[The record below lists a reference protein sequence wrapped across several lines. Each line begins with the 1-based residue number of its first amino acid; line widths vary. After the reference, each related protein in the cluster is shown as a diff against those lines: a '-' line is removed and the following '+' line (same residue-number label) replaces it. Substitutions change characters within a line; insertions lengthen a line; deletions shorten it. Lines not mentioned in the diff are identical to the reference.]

1 MSALNLSYKKRMTF
15 GIELPLDRDWS
26 EAGQLRAR
34 IEGRP
39 FGVPDIS
46 NPAKGVELAES
57 LGLDA
62 VWLRDVPVHDPS
74 FGEGLRRADV
84 RRDDV
89 FLTTKILPEHF
100 APEAFKTAAEASL
113 KRLGTDYVDLL
124 LLHWP
129 SKDVPIADTIGA
141 VNDLITAGKVRHGGV
156 SNFTMDMVDQA
167 QAALNTP
174 LASNQ
179 IELHPLIDQTRM
191 IAHLA
196 SKGVA
201 VEAYSPL
208 AQGKVMEN
216 ATLREI
222 AAVHDASPAQIAL
235 AWILTRPMST
245 ALPRTSNQS
254 RLAGN
259 LRAAEIVLNA
269 DEIARTDALGTAE
282 GRLVSPETLAPEWD

>member
-1 MSALNLSYKKRMTF
+1 MSITMI
-15 GIELPLDRDWS
+15 G
-26 EAGQLRAR
+26 
-34 IEGRP
+34 
-39 FGVPDIS
+39 
-46 NPAKGVELAES
+46 PAKIPSLGFGTFQLEQDAVTNMVAAALAE
-57 LGLDA
+57 GFRHIDTA
-62 VWLRDVPVHDPS
+62 QAYDNEAQV
-74 FGEGLRRADV
+74 GEGLRRAGT
-84 RRDDV
+84 RRDEV

-100 APEAFKTAAEASL
+100 APEAFIAAAEASL

-129 SKDVPIADTIGA
+129 SRHVPIADTIGA
-141 VNDLITAGKVRHGGV
+141 LNDLISAGKVRHGGV

-174 LASNQ
+174 LAANQ

-196 SKGVA
+196 SKGIP

-208 AQGKVMEN
+208 AQGKVMED

-222 AAVHDASPAQIAL
+222 AAAHDASPAQVAL
-235 AWILTRPMST
+235 AWILTRPMSI
-245 ALPRTSNQS
+245 ALPRTGNKN

-259 LRAAEIVLNA
+259 LHAAEIVLSA
-269 DEIARTDALGTAE
+269 DEIARIDALGTAE

>member
-1 MSALNLSYKKRMTF
+1 MSITLI
-15 GIELPLDRDWS
+15 G
-26 EAGQLRAR
+26 
-34 IEGRP
+34 
-39 FGVPDIS
+39 
-46 NPAKGVELAES
+46 PAQIPS
-57 LGLDA
+57 LG
-62 VWLRDVPVHDPS
+62 
-74 FGEGLRRADV
+74 FGTFQLEQDTVAEMVAAALSEGFRHIDTAQAYENEEQVGKGLRRADV

-100 APEAFKTAAEASL
+100 SPEAFIAAADASL

-129 SKDVPIADTIGA
+129 SKEVPIAETIGA
-141 VNDLITAGKVRHGGV
+141 LNDLISAGKVRHGGV

-174 LASNQ
+174 LAANQ

-196 SKGVA
+196 SKGIP

-216 ATLREI
+216 AMLRLFPPRLTELQTSSVPFPWRSETRI
-222 AAVHDASPAQIAL
+222 RQPSRGRYPRSNGRTATAQRFVWKPRASWERQ
-235 AWILTRPMST
+235 
-245 ALPRTSNQS
+245 
-254 RLAGN
+254 
-259 LRAAEIVLNA
+259 
-269 DEIARTDALGTAE
+269 AR
-282 GRLVSPETLAPEWD
+282 

>member
-1 MSALNLSYKKRMTF
+1 MSTALI
-15 GIELPLDRDWS
+15 G
-26 EAGQLRAR
+26 
-34 IEGRP
+34 
-39 FGVPDIS
+39 
-46 NPAKGVELAES
+46 PAKIPSIGFGTFLLEQDTVADMVSAALAE
-57 LGLDA
+57 GFRHIDTA
-62 VWLRDVPVHDPS
+62 QAYENEEQV
-74 FGEGLRRADV
+74 GEGLRRADV

-100 APEAFKTAAEASL
+100 APEAFTAAADASL

-141 VNDLITAGKVRHGGV
+141 LNDLIAAGKVRYGGV

-174 LASNQ
+174 LAANQ

-191 IAHLA
+191 IAHLD
-196 SKGVA
+196 SKRIP

-222 AAVHDASPAQIAL
+222 AAAHDASPAQIAL
-235 AWILTRPMST
+235 AWILTRPMSI
-245 ALPRTSNQS
+245 ALPRTGNPS
-254 RLAGN
+254 RLAAN
-259 LRAAEIVLNA
+259 LRATEIVLSA
-269 DEIARTDALGTAE
+269 EEIARIDALGTPE
-282 GRLVSPETLAPEWD
+282 GRLVSPETLAPTWD

>member
-1 MSALNLSYKKRMTF
+1 MSTALI
-15 GIELPLDRDWS
+15 G
-26 EAGQLRAR
+26 
-34 IEGRP
+34 
-39 FGVPDIS
+39 
-46 NPAKGVELAES
+46 PAKIPSIGFGTFLLEQNTVADMVSAALAE
-57 LGLDA
+57 GFRHIDTA
-62 VWLRDVPVHDPS
+62 QAYENEEQV
-74 FGEGLRRADV
+74 GEGLRRADV

-100 APEAFKTAAEASL
+100 APEAFTAAADASL

-141 VNDLITAGKVRHGGV
+141 LNDLIAAGKVRYGGV
-156 SNFTMDMVDQA
+156 SNFTIDMVDQA

-174 LASNQ
+174 LAANQ

-191 IAHLA
+191 IAHLD
-196 SKGVA
+196 SKRIP

-222 AAVHDASPAQIAL
+222 AAAHDASPAQIAL
-235 AWILTRPMST
+235 AWILTRPMSI
-245 ALPRTSNQS
+245 ALPRTGNPS
-254 RLAGN
+254 RLAAN
-259 LRAAEIVLNA
+259 LRATEIMLSAE
-269 DEIARTDALGTAE
+269 EIARIDALGNAE
-282 GRLVSPETLAPEWD
+282 GRLVSPETLAPDWD